1 MTSVSTI
8 CALAQENV
16 YPLSAKKFRT
26 WSACCW
32 VFFSSGELIS
42 GWSTYCHIFPL
53 GPRSR
58 SRRSWLRAYWNRWV
72 LSLNPW
78 GNTVQVICWY
88 FPPGASHSKAKRYWD
103 SLANGM
109 QRNASLRPRTVKN
122 HLTLGRIS
130 PKDTVK
136 WRGTTA
142 SFMIWRSWTI
152 RQVLSFFFTRRIGV
166 LHGELVGTSSPQA
179 RNLFIRGCSP
189 SQASLLREYCF
200 WFGNRVGSQ
209 RTMMLSVWWARP
221 GVPWSNAWGLILS
234 SHSFWS
240 LPIGE
245 GVMDS

>member
-1 MTSVSTI
+1 M
-8 CALAQENV
+8 
-16 YPLSAKKFRT
+16 FRI
-26 WSACCW
+26 WIACCW
-32 VFFSSGELIS
+32 AFFSSGEQIS
-42 GWSTYCHIFPL
+42 RSSMYYNIFPL

-58 SRRSWLRAYWNRWV
+58 SRRSRLRACPNRWG

-136 WRGTTA
+136 WRGTTS

-152 RQVLSFFFTRRIGV
+152 RQVPSFFFTRRIGV
-166 LHGELVGTSSPQA
+166 LHDELVGTNSPQP
-179 RNLFIRGCSP
+179 RNLFIRGYST
-189 SQASLLREYCF
+189 SWASFLRPYCF
-200 WFGNRVGSQ
+200 RFGNRVGS
-209 RTMMLSVWWARP
+209 RSTMT
-221 GVPWSNAWGLILS
+221 S
-234 SHSFWS
+234 SA
-240 LPIGE
+240 
-245 GVMDS
+245 